1 MATIKV
7 GEKGR
12 HMEIPEG
19 WRLLEPNE
27 IVERGDKVA
36 NVRQFYWMEAEV
48 DEDIGFPAS
57 YSDFVIREINESLD
71 ILKTSM
77 NKKYG
82 S

>member
-1 MATIKV
+1 METIKV

-19 WRLLEPNE
+19 WRLLKPDE
-27 IVERGDKVA
+27 IVEKGDKVA

-57 YSDFVIREINESLD
+57 HADFVIRKIDEAFD
-71 ILKTSM
+71 KLKASM
-77 NKKYG
+77 KK
-82 S
+82 